1 MLHLEFY
8 LEPLVYLDSSVS
20 SILRPRT
27 ELNLAH
33 GVPLKEI
40 GNSAISLFA
49 STTNAIPTMFWVI
62 LYIFSNLAQVFEL
75 RNSLERSKTITFIK
89 K

>member
-1 MLHLEFY
+1 
-8 LEPLVYLDSSVS
+8 
-20 SILRPRT
+20 
-27 ELNLAH
+27 
-33 GVPLKEI
+33 
-40 GNSAISLFA
+40 
-49 STTNAIPTMFWVI
+49 MFWVI